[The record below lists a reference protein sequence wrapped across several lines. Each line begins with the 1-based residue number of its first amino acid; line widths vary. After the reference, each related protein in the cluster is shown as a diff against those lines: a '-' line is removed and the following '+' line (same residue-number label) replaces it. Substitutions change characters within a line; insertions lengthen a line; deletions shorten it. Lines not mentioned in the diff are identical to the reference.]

1 MCYATVMACDDLCH
15 HMSHVT
21 CSDALLRVFAYSG
34 FGLCFACDAFSSIL
48 YLFRVV
54 TFLAS
59 SDGKHVHLWI
69 NHYQKWY
76 FFWFCVMVVFHF
88 CSLRAVLPCFAKRHV
103 TPSYMVVWGFGSLGL
118 LGRFARSASTW
129 FRPRNTQ
136 PLFIF
141 TCFLDRV

>member
-1 MCYATVMACDDLCH
+1 MQRAVHSKYSVLLRALCDVHPLVIVIALAGHHVLHNLHFIVTTVVLPSMMSLMCYATVMACDDLCH

-76 FFWFCVMVVFHF
+76 FF
-88 CSLRAVLPCFAKRHV
+88 
-103 TPSYMVVWGFGSLGL
+103 GF
-118 LGRFARSASTW
+118 
-129 FRPRNTQ
+129 
-136 PLFIF
+136 
-141 TCFLDRV
+141 V